1 MTTGVSNLMLE
12 SPLTKLANSRHK
24 GIRILQSQTWHYGA
38 PKMIVIIAGN
48 LPASTDTWVVYEGAL
63 LDSNTVINGRGA
75 LVSSAAGLA
84 EVDIDARDRMS
95 PKD

>member
-24 GIRILQSQTWHYGA
+24 RARILQSQTWHYGA
-38 PKMIVIIAGN
+38 PRIIVIIAGN

-63 LDSNTVINGRGA
+63 LDSNT
-75 LVSSAAGLA
+75 AGGDQWPRAVRSCLPLQ
-84 EVDIDARDRMS
+84 DLQKSILMHGI
-95 PKD
+95 K